1 METMSYTLAQ
11 LDDKTWEL
19 RDANGTVGT
28 FTDDGARTGY
38 DLGMIALSG
47 IITAERA
54 RLATEG
60 DAAGADATAP
70 ASGDGL
76 LPERW
81 VSDKGVAFSVQLGG
95 GRDFTNCDWS
105 WRDPSSCLVPLMLQ
119 DVTDFAHMSAKL
131 AGFVEEFTLAS
142 GIVASAGRF
151 YDNDAGVEFRNLLLD
166 GRRFGVS
173 VDPTENLDVD
183 EEFIC
188 EELDDEGWCIDGS
201 WIAHFLKYEIGGV
214 TGTPFPGFEDASII
228 LDTGAAPAAAAAAA
242 STTVRAS
249 LTVPDRPP
257 RSWFTMPEPALGE
270 PFLDGLGD
278 DVLVEQL
285 DRAGAPVALACPLT
299 ILDTGQWWGHLT
311 WWGQCHV
318 ADPWGP
324 GRCASA
330 QPSASAYRDFMS
342 GETVCDDGT
351 RIATGVFTVG
361 CEHSSAFDV
370 HGVQDHLAHAGL
382 GWADARIIDGVHGPW
397 ACGSLKPSVT
407 EPQLR
412 LLRSLTLS
420 GEWVGELA
428 GVLAVNRGGL
438 PVQRSLAASALPGRT
453 VASGVLRASTR
464 AGMTKLVGGNLVG
477 RCLECEK
484 RARAGAAAGGRTG
497 GSRELATVLRRLDES
512 LALGRELE
520 QRTRHLIPAE
530 AAARAGELRAA
541 MPPRS

>member
-1 METMSYTLAQ
+1 MDPMSYTLAQ
-11 LDDKTWEL
+11 VDEHTWEL
-19 RDANGTVGT
+19 RDDKGVVGT

-47 IITAERA
+47 IITSA
-54 RLATEG
+54 RLATDEGG
-60 DAAGADATAP
+60 DAGATAP
-70 ASGDGL
+70 AGDGL

-95 GRDFTNCDWS
+95 GRDFTTCDWS
-105 WRDPSSCLVPLMLQ
+105 WRDPASCLVPLMLQ

-142 GIVASAGRF
+142 GTVASAGRF

-228 LDTGAAPAAAAAAA
+228 LEGTASSASSDTPAAAAA
-242 STTVRAS
+242 SSVVRAS
-249 LTVPDRPP
+249 LSVPPRPP
-257 RSWFTMPEPALGE
+257 RSWLTLAEPRIGE
-270 PFLDGLGD
+270 PFLDDLLGD
-278 DVLVEQL
+278 DVLIEQL
-285 DRAGAPVALACPLT
+285 DRDGTAVAVACPLT
-299 ILDTGQWWGHLT
+299 IRDDGLVYGHLT
-311 WWGQCHV
+311 YWGQCHV
-318 ADPWGP
+318 ADPWGS
-324 GRCASA
+324 GRCATA
-330 QPSASAYRDFMS
+330 PASLTQYRGFMA
-342 GETVCDDGT
+342 GETECDDGT
-351 RIATGVFTVG
+351 RIPTGVFTVG

-382 GWADARIIDGVHGPW
+382 GWAAVRVIDGEHGPW
-397 ACGSLKPSVT
+397 ACGTLRPSVT
-407 EPQLR
+407 EAQVR
-412 LLRSLTLS
+412 LLRSLSLS
-420 GEWVGELA
+420 GEWIGNELA

-438 PVQRSLAASALPGRT
+438 PVQRALAASALGAGHTIPT
-453 VASGVLRASTR
+453 GVLRSSVRGGNLAK
-464 AGMTKLVGGNLVG
+464 MIGGNLVG

-484 RARAGAAAGGRTG
+484 RAQLGARGGDGR
-497 GSRELATVLRRLDES
+497 RELALVLRRLDEI
-512 LALGRELE
+512 APVVREVE
-520 QRTRHLIPAE
+520 QRTRHLAIAE
-530 AAARAGELRAA
+530 AEHRRAQLTIAR
-541 MPPRS
+541 PN